1 MIGEQ
6 NEKKLVYINQPTY
19 YIVREW
25 GNEWKGKTTV
35 VSGAYASKENAL
47 KECHRRNL
55 ELENSIKVGY
65 APDKVIGGKFKVI
78 TVTCVIK
85 EEE

>member
-6 NEKKLVYINQPTY
+6 NERKMVYINKPTY

-25 GNEWKGKTTV
+25 GNEWKGKTTL

-47 KECHRRNL
+47 KECRRRNL

-65 APDKVIGGKFKVI
+65 APDIVIGGKFKVVKFICNI
-78 TVTCVIK
+78 T